1 MRYFSLF
8 RPTVLFCALSLI
20 FSGSLKAEEQVACQA
35 AGGRFAAVPQ
45 AQNSGL
51 PIPPNSA
58 VRLTADEVS
67 GISSQQANAA
77 GDVIV
82 ERDDQVINAHQI
94 QYDGSKEQVVSPDA
108 FRLRNS
114 TANIVGERLQY
125 NIATQEGKAERV
137 RFENDGSLLDD
148 YHRISRF
155 QGTAQNMHMF
165 GKNYYRLNNVAVNTC
180 NAGDDS
186 WYIEASELDADQEKN
201 IGVARNARLVFKG
214 VPIVYSPWLDFP
226 LNGRRKSG
234 FLSPTFGGG
243 TEGFEAAIPY
253 YFNLAPNYDA
263 TLIPH
268 YYSRRGVA
276 WGGETRYLFENFG
289 GKLSGEWL
297 PKDQLAKKDR
307 KVIHLQH
314 NHTLNR
320 SGSLKMGVDYH
331 QAGDDNHYRDLGG
344 RLDSA
349 ENVNLN
355 RQVWLSHNGR
365 LLGGAI
371 NSRLNVQRYQTLQ
384 DEHRT
389 LKEPYRLV
397 PQLSTQWTNNIDR
410 AKISVLGQLTRFE
423 HRTLQEGTREVLYP
437 SVRFDFS
444 NQWGF
449 IRPKIGVHATAY
461 QLDNYQQ
468 QQGHSTTRVLPI
480 LSVDSGIQLERET
493 TLFNKSLTQTLEPR
507 LFYTYIPTREQ
518 NHLPNFDSSENTFTY
533 EQLFR
538 ENRFSGHDRIN
549 AANQV
554 STALMTRFYESDTG
568 VERFRAGV
576 GQRFY
581 LKHDDVDL
589 TGSVQF
595 RQENRSDVVALL
607 GGHITDKFYVQG
619 DWHYNEKQ
627 KDTESYTASVLYRHD
642 DNKRLSLRVGYD
654 RSSAWYSGVEKDEL
668 KFIDA
673 GVQWPVYKGLSVIAR
688 QNYSLTHHKT
698 LDSLAGFQYDA
709 KCGCWN
715 VKAVAQRYV
724 TDVDK
729 TKNAF
734 FVQLQ
739 FRGLGGLG
747 SSADDELRRA
757 IPGYRLIDKE

>member
-1 MRYFSLF
+1 MRYFIDF
-8 RPTVLFCALSLI
+8 RPTVLFCALSLV
-20 FSGSLKAEEQVACQA
+20 FSGSLYAEDLACQA
-35 AGGRFAAVPQ
+35 AGGRFAKVPQ
-45 AQNSGL
+45 AETSGL

-67 GISSQQANAA
+67 GVSSQQANAT

-82 ERDDQVINAHQI
+82 ERDDQVINAEQI
-94 QYDGSKEQVVSPDA
+94 QYDEATHKAISPQA
-108 FRLRNS
+108 FKLRNS
-114 TANIVGERLQY
+114 IANIVGDSLDYDLSTEQ
-125 NIATQEGKAERV
+125 GKAERV
-137 RFENDGSLLDD
+137 RFEYDGSSLDD

-155 QGTAQNMHMF
+155 QGTAQNMQMF

-180 NAGDDS
+180 DAGDDS
-186 WYIEASELDADQEKN
+186 WYIEASELDADREKN

-214 VPIVYSPWLDFP
+214 VPILYSPWFDFP
-226 LNGRRKSG
+226 LNGGRKSG

-263 TLIPH
+263 TLTPH

-276 WGGETRYLFENFG
+276 WGGDARYLFENFS

-297 PKDQLAKKDR
+297 PNDRLAKKDR
-307 KVIHLQH
+307 RVTHFQH
-314 NHTLNR
+314 NHNL

-331 QAGDDNHYRDLGG
+331 QAADNNHYRDLGG

-365 LLGGAI
+365 LLGGAM
-371 NSRLNVQRYQTLQ
+371 NSTLNVQRYQTLQ
-384 DEHRT
+384 DEHHT
-389 LKEPYRLV
+389 LIEPYRLL
-397 PQLSTQWTNNIDR
+397 PQLSTQWTNNINR
-410 AKISVLGQLTRFE
+410 AKVSVFGQLTRFE

-449 IRPKIGVHATAY
+449 IRPKMGVHATAY
-461 QLDNYQQ
+461 QLDAYQNIAK
-468 QQGHSTTRVLPI
+468 HSTTRVLPI
-480 LSVDSGIQLERET
+480 FSVDSGITLERQG
-493 TLFNKSLTQTLEPR
+493 KKLTQTLEPR

-538 ENRFSGHDRIN
+538 ENRFSGNDRIN
-549 AANQV
+549 AANQI
-554 STALMTRFYESDTG
+554 STAIATRFYENNTG
-568 VERFRAGV
+568 KERFAAGL

-589 TGSVQF
+589 SGSIKF
-595 RQENRSDVVALL
+595 RQENRSDFVAFL
-607 GGHITDKFYVQG
+607 GGHITDKWYIQG
-619 DWHYNEKQ
+619 NWHYNEKQ
-627 KDTESYTASVLYRHD
+627 RTSESYSTAVLYRHAD
-642 DNKRLSLRVGYD
+642 DKRLSLRFGFD
-654 RSSAWYSGVEKDEL
+654 RNSVWYSGDERDEL
-668 KFIDA
+668 KYIDA
-673 GVQWPVYKGLSVIAR
+673 GIQWPIYKGLSVIAR
-688 QNYSLTHHKT
+688 QNYSLTHNKA
-698 LDSLAGFQYDA
+698 LDSLAGFQYNA

-724 TDVDK
+724 TDYDK

-734 FVQLQ
+734 FLQLQ

-747 SSADDELRRA
+747 SSADEELRRA
-757 IPGYRLIDKE
+757 IPGYHITDKE

>member
-8 RPTVLFCALSLI
+8 RPTVLFCALSFA
-20 FSGSLKAEEQVACQA
+20 FSGSLFASEKEPCCTNNSD
-35 AGGRFAAVPQ
+35 RFAPVPQ
-45 AQNSGL
+45 AENSGL
-51 PIPPNSA
+51 PIPPNGA
-58 VRLTADEVS
+58 VRLTADEVN
-67 GISSQQANAA
+67 GVSSQKANAA
-77 GDVIV
+77 GAVVV
-82 ERDDQVINAHQI
+82 ERDDQVINAEEI
-94 QYDGSKEQVVSPDA
+94 QYDGTKNQAISPNA
-108 FRLRNS
+108 FKLRNRV
-114 TANIVGERLQY
+114 ANIVGERLEYDLAREVGQ
-125 NIATQEGKAERV
+125 AERV
-137 RFENDGSLLDD
+137 RFEYDGSTLDD

-155 QGTAQNMHMF
+155 QGAAQNMQMF
-165 GKNYYRLNNVAVNTC
+165 GKNYYRLNDVMANTC
-180 NAGDDS
+180 DVGDDS
-186 WYIEASELDADQEKN
+186 WYIKASELDADREKN

-214 VPIVYSPWLDFP
+214 VPILYSPWFDFP

-234 FLSPTFGGG
+234 FLAPTFGGG

-263 TLIPH
+263 TLTPH

-276 WGGETRYLFENFG
+276 WGGDARYLFENFS

-297 PKDQLAKKDR
+297 PNDKLAKKDR
-307 KVIHLQH
+307 RVTHFTH
-314 NHTLNR
+314 NHTL

-331 QAGDDNHYRDLGG
+331 QAADNNHYRDLGG

-355 RQVWLSHNGR
+355 RQVWLTHSGR

-371 NSRLNVQRYQTLQ
+371 NSTLNVQRYQTLQ
-384 DEHRT
+384 DENHT
-389 LKEPYRLV
+389 LTEPYRLV

-410 AKISVLGQLTRFE
+410 AKVSVLGQLTRFE

-437 SVRFDFS
+437 SMRFDFS

-449 IRPKIGVHATAY
+449 IRPKLGVHATAY
-461 QLDNYQQ
+461 QLDDF
-468 QQGHSTTRVLPI
+468 QGKKAYSSTRVLPI
-480 LSVDSGIQLERET
+480 LSIDSGIELERET
-493 TLFNKSLTQTLEPR
+493 TLFNKSLKQTLEPR
-507 LFYTYIPTREQ
+507 VFYTYIPTREQ
-518 NHLPNFDSSENTFTY
+518 NNLPNFDSSENTFTY

-549 AANQV
+549 AANQI

-568 VERFRAGV
+568 QERFRAGI

-589 TGSVQF
+589 AGSVQF

-627 KDTESYTASVLYRHD
+627 RNTESYTSSVLYRHA
-642 DNKRLSLRVGYD
+642 DNKRLSLRYGFD
-654 RSSAWYSGVEKDEL
+654 RNSAWYNNEKGEL

-673 GVQWPVYKGLSVIAR
+673 GVQWPIYQGFSVIAR

-747 SSADDELRRA
+747 SSSDEELRRA